1 MVSAALK
8 EIVGGGARS
17 KVGNLPQMENLL
29 LAMPTK
35 DVLFRH

>member
-8 EIVGGGARS
+8 EIVGGARS

-35 DVLFRH
+35 DVFFRH